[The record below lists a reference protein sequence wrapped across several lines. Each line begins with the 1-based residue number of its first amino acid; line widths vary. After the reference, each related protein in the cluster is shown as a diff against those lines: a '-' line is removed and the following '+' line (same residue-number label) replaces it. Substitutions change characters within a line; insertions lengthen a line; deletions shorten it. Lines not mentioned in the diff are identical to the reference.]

1 MLCAANRRAV
11 SFYMLP
17 IVRHCLTLENAL
29 AEALAADG
37 RAACSG
43 LPAAMGGKWSGRR
56 FPTIIF
62 RKCDGRIIVGPLTD
76 YKKRPAE
83 ADLCRNQAQSKR
95 RVPIYRC
102 VGPRC
107 TTGGLRIAPQ
117 GGEKASAAT
126 ACARRALFLVR
137 VERRIG
143 DARVVN
149 RLEVVDQ
156 YVFRVGNVAEG
167 DGASEEGA
175 VGHLRVDDAIDQ
187 LCQPLLRVFF

>member
-62 RKCDGRIIVGPLTD
+62 RKCDGQTTKKGLPKQTFVGIKHKANGVCLYIDVWGHDAPPAAYELRR
-76 YKKRPAE
+76 KEVKRLPP
-83 ADLCRNQAQSKR
+83 RR
-95 RVPIYRC
+95 RVRAGRSSWC
-102 VGPRC
+102 GWSVG
-107 TTGGLRIAPQ
+107 
-117 GGEKASAAT
+117 
-126 ACARRALFLVR
+126 
-137 VERRIG
+137 
-143 DARVVN
+143 
-149 RLEVVDQ
+149 
-156 YVFRVGNVAEG
+156 
-167 DGASEEGA
+167 
-175 VGHLRVDDAIDQ
+175 
-187 LCQPLLRVFF
+187 